1 MGQLQAVSLPAGAE
15 PSLGT
20 AQPFRDFKATFHQ
33 GYLLC
38 SCVAGFK
45 ENLPSL
51 LPTLCGQGLPL
62 AVRGLGK
69 AIKVT
74 DRKKGSGLREK
85 KKKQMRKE
93 MGVSS
98 CKIHWKRCEEQIQN
112 PMELIPCA
120 LWWDQL
126 LPPALHLSWP
136 CRLVCSGSEP
146 PAHFASLPQD

>member
-1 MGQLQAVSLPAGAE
+1 MPSGAE

-20 AQPFRDFKATFHQ
+20 AQPFCDFKATFYQ

-38 SCVAGFK
+38 SCVASSK

-74 DRKKGSGLREK
+74 DRKKGSGLREEK
-85 KKKQMRKE
+85 NK
-93 MGVSS
+93 
-98 CKIHWKRCEEQIQN
+98 
-112 PMELIPCA
+112 
-120 LWWDQL
+120 
-126 LPPALHLSWP
+126 
-136 CRLVCSGSEP
+136 
-146 PAHFASLPQD
+146 